1 MSRQNCHYSYHLD
14 ESRHYTIHMDIYE
27 HRFNIGATITAL
39 SWLCLAYPHAVLD
52 SNTFDDDD
60 DDKTITQVYLM
71 KMINTCIVKKSE
83 HKTDTCVI
91 VGHYILKLTIEI

>member
-39 SWLCLAYPHAVLD
+39 SWFCLAYPHCC
-52 SNTFDDDD
+52 SWF
-60 DDKTITQVYLM
+60 
-71 KMINTCIVKKSE
+71 
-83 HKTDTCVI
+83 
-91 VGHYILKLTIEI
+91 